1 MQPIGSS
8 RSKRE
13 LVIETLRKAILD
25 RELTPGTRLVIED
38 LAKQL
43 GVSPIPVREAL
54 QQLDSDG
61 YVVIEPYLG
70 ARVAPIEVESVI
82 EVFSLLETMEVVSS
96 RAACQHMSDSD
107 FSVLEKILL
116 KMDSLIS
123 DPELWSRENRYF
135 HRFICDKS
143 GTRLVGSMMSKVLD
157 HWDRLHRYFLKDV
170 FARRLRHAQ
179 REHWEIL
186 RTLRTRDPVR
196 TEAVVRE
203 HTQAA
208 ISAYKKHLAANS
220 DNRSKR
226 PSKLKTP
233 A

>member
-8 RSKRE
+8 RSKKE

-82 EVFSLLETMEVVSS
+82 EVFSLLETMEVVSN

-107 FSVLEKILL
+107 FSVLDKILL
-116 KMDSLIS
+116 KRDLLIS
-123 DPELWSRENRYF
+123 DPELWSREKRYF
-135 HRFICDKS
+135 HRFIC
-143 GTRLVGSMMSKVLD
+143 
-157 HWDRLHRYFLKDV
+157 
-170 FARRLRHAQ
+170 
-179 REHWEIL
+179 
-186 RTLRTRDPVR
+186 
-196 TEAVVRE
+196 
-203 HTQAA
+203 
-208 ISAYKKHLAANS
+208 
-220 DNRSKR
+220 
-226 PSKLKTP
+226 
-233 A
+233 